1 MTYTKTIKLCIL
13 TESLVIVG
21 LPVIFAL
28 GDKGILPSDISFPIA
43 IGIAI
48 AFVATGIYKDYGK
61 YKQWKDIWKDPM
73 WQTAGYIIFG
83 LAYLVIYIRTHEFK
97 HLEMWLFFII
107 ANYLITDIRYYRNA
121 IKYNL
126 DNYDDINDAIK
137 DHPEMVPNLECEPKV
152 REEKEQKR

>member
-1 MTYTKTIKLCIL
+1 MSYTKTIKLCIL
-13 TESLVIVG
+13 SEILVIVG

-28 GDKGILPSDISFPIA
+28 EDREILPSGISFPIA

-83 LAYLVIYIRTHEFK
+83 IAFLVIYIRTHEFK
-97 HLEMWLFFII
+97 HLEMWLFFIV
-107 ANYLITDIRYYRNA
+107 ANYLVTDIRYYRNA

-126 DNYDDINDAIK
+126 DNYNDINDAIK
-137 DHPEMVPNLECEPKV
+137 DHPEMVSNLDCEPKV
-152 REEKEQKR
+152 REEKE